1 VRIGTRITAAT
12 ALVVTLTL
20 TVYAFFEVRARADN
34 RQRAIESEARAT
46 GLALRTT
53 LETLGADIA
62 HVDPLRLTRDLG
74 RELGRSGAGWRV
86 SIVAADDP
94 GPGKPPAGP
103 GLSVTQRRRLA
114 ALTNA
119 PQLALLERERGDLVL
134 ALPLRAQGKDGIEVT
149 GMLELARPVAYLE
162 AAWRGDVWRAIGY
175 VVVIAALTTIAVFL
189 ATRSVMTRPMAKL
202 LAASTRSPA
211 ATSRTSSCPS
221 ATTRSAR
228 SRPGSTT

>member
-1 VRIGTRITAAT
+1 MRIGTRITAAT

-103 GLSVTQRRRLA
+103 GLSVT
-114 ALTNA
+114 
-119 PQLALLERERGDLVL
+119 
-134 ALPLRAQGKDGIEVT
+134 
-149 GMLELARPVAYLE
+149 
-162 AAWRGDVWRAIGY
+162 
-175 VVVIAALTTIAVFL
+175 
-189 ATRSVMTRPMAKL
+189 
-202 LAASTRSPA
+202 
-211 ATSRTSSCPS
+211 
-221 ATTRSAR
+221 
-228 SRPGSTT
+228 